1 MTASFKKILV
11 PIDGS
16 IYSEKSLE
24 RACDF
29 ADAFGSSL
37 ILIYVVEKS
46 IPINLLDRK
55 RAFNRFEFVKVF
67 LTSNLFLMVMI
78 LMMS

>member
-1 MTASFKKILV
+1 MTTSFKKILV

-16 IYSEKSLE
+16 IYSEKSLN
-24 RACDF
+24 RACELV
-29 ADAFGSSL
+29 DAFGSSL

-55 RAFNRFEFVKVF
+55 EY
-67 LTSNLFLMVMI
+67 LEI
-78 LMMS
+78 LRKFGTNILEKANKKL